1 MGVIVHKEQDKN
13 TDLSDRITAD
23 LRVRARQTTEI
34 SDPDLAEDIEY
45 VKNFKKTS
53 KFGWIWFVLVAAV
66 LLFLIL
72 IIVN

>member
-13 TDLSDRITAD
+13 TDLSERIAAD
-23 LRVRARQTTEI
+23 LRVRAQQTTKI

-53 KFGWIWFVLVAAV
+53 KFGWIWFVLVASV